1 MSELTVITPPAGEAL
16 SLQAAKEFLRL
27 GTDAEDGLVVGL
39 IAAGRARIE
48 AASGLALVSRVMR
61 RSWTRWPWAIV
72 AGGVRLR
79 PGPAGA
85 LVSVS
90 RRNAAGDGETLT
102 AQFEIVGGKLRL
114 KTGAALPGIAPGGR
128 VEVTFQAGF
137 GAPGDVPEDL
147 QHAVKL
153 YVQAAYLR
161 GSERAFEG
169 VPEDVQAILDARR
182 EWAI

>member
-1 MSELTVITPPAGEAL
+1 M

-27 GTDAEDGLVVGL
+27 GTDAEDALVAGL
-39 IAAGRARIE
+39 IASARARIE
-48 AASGLALVSRVMR
+48 AAGGLALVSRVLR
-61 RSWTRWPWAIV
+61 RTWTRWPRAIA
-72 AGGVRLR
+72 AGGMRLR

-85 LVSVS
+85 LVSVL
-90 RRNAAGDGETLT
+90 RRNAAGEGESLT
-102 AQFEIVGGKLRL
+102 ALFEITGGKLRL
-114 KTGAALPGIAPGGR
+114 KAGAALPGIAAGGR

-137 GAPGDVPEDL
+137 GAPGEVPEDL

-161 GSERAFEG
+161 GGERALEG

-182 EWAI
+182 EWTI